1 MNQGSLTPRLRRLA
15 WNVLRLG
22 VTVGA
27 IAYVLSQITW
37 HDRLIDHGTVIEGW
51 LHVDNGIRTL
61 VTRTGQVVAVPPDA
75 EQADAEVRLVP
86 GIITIF
92 SRVKF
97 GYFLE
102 GTLLVATS
110 VFLGAIRWQWLL
122 QSHDLDP
129 GLREATRLTWMGY
142 LSNNILPGATG
153 GDLVKAYTI
162 ARRTPGK
169 RTSAVM
175 TVLLDRVI
183 GLLALIILGALGVAI
198 KATRDGIDSTGR
210 LVLTMLAIAVVGG
223 IVFFSR
229 RIRIIFRISAFFDR
243 IPMGHH
249 FKRIDDSLFHYRD
262 HKMQLARCVGIGL
275 FIWLLTIGGIYLMGE
290 SISMSVPFVDYFIC
304 LPVIFSAGAVAPSIA
319 GLGVLEGLFQHFF
332 GAVGAAPSTA
342 VALCLLYRLAI
353 LIVSIPGAYPLYQ
366 EFSSG
371 RPQVVPS
378 LDDEGDE
385 GHSLAKNRQV
395 EVLV

>member
-1 MNQGSLTPRLRRLA
+1 LNQGSLTPRLRRMA
-15 WNVLRLG
+15 WTIVRIG

-37 HDRLIDHGTVIEGW
+37 HDRLIDNGTVIEGW
-51 LHVDNGIRTL
+51 LHVDNGSRTL
-61 VTRTGQVVAVPPDA
+61 VTGTGEVITVPNDA
-75 EQADAEVRLVP
+75 DQADAKIRLVP
-86 GIITIF
+86 GIISIF

-102 GTLLVATS
+102 GTILVATS
-110 VFLGAIRWQWLL
+110 VFLGAVRWQWLL
-122 QSHDLDP
+122 QSHELDP

-142 LSNNILPGATG
+142 ISNNILPGATG

-162 ARRTPGK
+162 ARRSPGK

-175 TVLLDRVI
+175 TVILDRII
-183 GLLALIILGALGVAI
+183 GLLALIILGAIGVAI
-198 KATRDGIDSTGR
+198 KASRNGVDSTGR
-210 LVLTMLAIAVVGG
+210 LVLTMLAVAVVGG

-243 IPMGHH
+243 IPLGHH
-249 FKRIDDSLFHYRD
+249 FKKIDESLFHYRD
-262 HKMQLARCVGIGL
+262 HKAQLAKCVGIGL
-275 FIWLLTIGGIYLMGE
+275 FIWFLTIGGIFLMGE
-290 SISMSVPFVDYFIC
+290 SIAMSVPFIDYFIC

-353 LIVSIPGAYPLYQ
+353 LMVSIPGAYPLYQ
-366 EFSSG
+366 EFSTVK
-371 RPQVVPS
+371 PQSVNS
-378 LDDEGDE
+378 LEDDLDE
-385 GHSLAKNRQV
+385 PLAQNQRV
-395 EVLV
+395 EVTA